1 MILQANGSQKKV
13 GVVILISEKTDFQAK
28 RYKARRDKGGHH
40 IMTKGTIPQEDTNN
54 LYLSMYL

>member
-1 MILQANGSQKKV
+1 MILQANGGQKKV
-13 GVVILISEKTDFQAK
+13 GVVILISEKIDFQAK

-54 LYLSMYL
+54 